1 MWKIWEWR
9 KKIEKAAHIETNVIK
24 LIMKTSRLNVISRSR
39 RLHILEGVIF
49 ILYYNQHW
57 LSKEMDICLPPHWN
71 RSPFPRLFSDY
82 ERLINFFEAIPLA
95 ICQIFGYLFPF
106 LVIVHIEIFRLT
118 MFSIFTVAK
127 VMFMLLLLFLL
138 LLLVAIATVLIV
150 RQNLK

>member
-24 LIMKTSRLNVISRSR
+24 LIMKTSRLNVISS
-39 RLHILEGVIF
+39 L
-49 ILYYNQHW
+49 W

-71 RSPFPRLFSDY
+71 RSPFPLLFSDY
-82 ERLINFFEAIPLA
+82 ERLINFVEAIPLA

-118 MFSIFTVAK
+118 MFSISTVTK
-127 VMFMLLLLFLL
+127 VMLMLLLLFLL

-150 RQNLK
+150 IQNLK